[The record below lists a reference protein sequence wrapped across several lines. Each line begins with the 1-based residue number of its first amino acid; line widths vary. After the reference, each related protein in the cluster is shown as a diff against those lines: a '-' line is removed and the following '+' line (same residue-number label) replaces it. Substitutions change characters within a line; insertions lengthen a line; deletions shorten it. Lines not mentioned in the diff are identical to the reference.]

1 MQVDVKTNVTK
12 IVKDR
17 AFDLVGAGLIIAV
30 GMICLGAVELRNI
43 TLREA
48 LNILAEALPFYLA
61 TVCLCT
67 NYYQKG
73 VQYGKMTDG
82 FKNIV
87 TFYSDKINN
96 LTSKQLQVMPTFCE
110 QYNDKALRQ
119 LQEPILKSV
128 AITFEEFNENHS
140 VDGKII
146 RALKTWS
153 AEALKETYGE
163 FTAKHIIKARS
174 QKIHGINSNILM
186 SSFSNKDMTDIGVS
200 EAQLLKRRTGMFAA
214 MNAVSTV
221 VLTLLSVKSFIDW
234 GWAGA
239 VLVVFKLLYILC
251 RSYMKYYSGYN
262 DITIRVSNH
271 ISRKCDILKEFAQW
285 FEESSD
291 CVHNN
296 EET

>member
-1 MQVDVKTNVTK
+1 MQVDVKNDVKK

-43 TLREA
+43 TFREV
-48 LNILAEALPFYLA
+48 LNIIAEVLPFYLA
-61 TVCLCT
+61 SVLLCM

-73 VQYGKMTDG
+73 VHYGKLTDG
-82 FKNIV
+82 FKNTV
-87 TFYSDKINN
+87 SFYNERINE
-96 LTSKQLQVMPTFCE
+96 LSSKQLQDLPTFCAY
-110 QYNDKALRQ
+110 YNDKALRQ

-128 AITFEEFNENHS
+128 AITFEEFNENNGE
-140 VDGKII
+140 V

-153 AEALKETYGE
+153 EADLIKTYGT
-163 FTAKHIIKARS
+163 FTAKHIVKARS
-174 QKIHGINSNILM
+174 VKIHGINPNLLM
-186 SSFSNKDMTDIGVS
+186 SSLTSSDMTDIGVN
-200 EAQLLKRRTGMFAA
+200 EAQLLKRRTGWYAA
-214 MNAVSTV
+214 MNAFSTV

-262 DITIRVSNH
+262 DITIHVSNH
-271 ISRKCDILKEFAQW
+271 ISRKCDILKEFSQWYDDNVAQS
-285 FEESSD
+285 EKL
-291 CVHNN
+291 
-296 EET
+296 

>member
-1 MQVDVKTNVTK
+1 MQVDVKTDVKK

-43 TLREA
+43 TLKEV

-61 TVCLCT
+61 TVGLCT
-67 NYYQKG
+67 NFYQKG
-73 VQYGKMTDG
+73 VHYGKLTDA
-82 FKNIV
+82 FKSIV
-87 TFYSDKINN
+87 TFYSDTINK
-96 LTSKQLQVMPTFCE
+96 LSSKQLQDLPEFCS

-128 AITFEEFNENHS
+128 AITFEEFNENNGD
-140 VDGKII
+140 V

-153 AEALKETYGE
+153 EDDLKKQYGE

-174 QKIHGINSNILM
+174 IKIHGINPNLLLSSM
-186 SSFSNKDMTDIGVS
+186 SSNDMTDIGAS
-200 EAQLLKRRTGMFAA
+200 EAQLLKRRTGMYAA
-214 MNAVSTV
+214 MNAISTI
-221 VLTLLSVKSFIDW
+221 VLTLLSVKSLIDW

-239 VLVVFKLLYILC
+239 ALVVFKLLYILC

-262 DITIRVSNH
+262 DITIHVSNH

-285 FEESSD
+285 YEDSVAQTEK
-291 CVHNN
+291 V
-296 EET
+296 